1 MGDVNGACDLGR
13 FFAVRGPRGHNVGSN
28 VGTGWGK
35 RMGYLPIEDHGIIGD
50 LYTAALVGTDGTID
64 WLCLPDFDSPSVFC
78 SILDDEKGGHFKL
91 RPVQDFHSYQI
102 YLPDTN
108 VLLTRFLS
116 REGVAEV
123 LDYMPIEDGR
133 ETRHDLVR
141 DVRVIR
147 GRMTVEVDC
156 RPAFDYA
163 RRNHE
168 FELVEGGVIFRSADM
183 ALILACEAPL
193 EEGPGRSARGRF
205 ELKAGESAR
214 FVLQQLEEGEGPR
227 EALKRAERQDLL
239 QQTMDYWRRWVAKSG
254 YRGRWRDIVNRS
266 TLALKLMTYEPTG
279 ALVTAPTMGLPQTIG
294 GTQNRDYRY
303 TWLRDAAFTMFVLLR
318 IGFKDEAHRFMD
330 WLQQRCQGSGGLLQP
345 LYGLDGRKDV
355 VEEELSHLYGYRGS
369 RPVTLGND
377 ANRLLQFDLYGAVLD
392 AAYLH
397 NKYGAPLDYDTW
409 QSLRTLLSWLSENW
423 RRPDAGTWGDRGGP
437 EQFVSSKVF
446 SWVALDRAVRLAH
459 QRGLPGEEELWTGQ
473 RDAIYQEVMEKGWNA
488 ERESFVQHYGSE
500 ALDASLLLMPVA
512 QFVGPTDPRWL
523 ATLERIQNEL
533 AHDTLVDR
541 YEAADGSSTEEGT
554 FNVCS
559 FWLVECLT
567 RAGRLEEARLALE
580 KMFSF
585 ANHLGLYAEKIG
597 YSGEALGNF
606 PHAFTHLSL
615 ITAAVRLD
623 RALR

>member
-1 MGDVNGACDLGR
+1 
-13 FFAVRGPRGHNVGSN
+13 
-28 VGTGWGK
+28 
-35 RMGYLPIEDHGIIGD
+35 MGYLPIEDHGIIGD

-78 SILDDEKGGHFKL
+78 SILDDEKGGYFKI

-102 YLPDTN
+102 YLPETN

-123 LDYMPIEDGR
+123 LDFMPIEDAS

-163 RRNHE
+163 RREHE
-168 FELVEGGVIFRSADM
+168 IEPAKGGVIFRSAGT
-183 ALILACEAPL
+183 ALNLASDVPL
-193 EEGPGRSARGRF
+193 EEGPGRSVRGRF
-205 ELKAGESAR
+205 ELKTGESAS
-214 FVLQQLEEGEGPR
+214 FVLQLLEEGEGPR
-227 EALKRAERQDLL
+227 EVLKRAECQDLL
-239 QQTMDYWRRWVAKSG
+239 QQTMDYWRRWIAGSA
-254 YRGRWRDIVNRS
+254 YRGRWRDMVNRS

-294 GTQNRDYRY
+294 GAQNRDYRY

-318 IGFKDEAHRFMD
+318 IGFKDEAHRFMG
-330 WLQQRCQGSGGLLQP
+330 WLQQRCQGSGGLLNP
-345 LYGLDGRKDV
+345 LYGLDGRKEV
-355 VEEELSHLYGYRGS
+355 VEEELSHLSGYRGS
-369 RPVTLGND
+369 RPVTLGNG

-423 RRPDAGTWGDRGGP
+423 RRPDAGTWGDRGHLD
-437 EQFVSSKVF
+437 QFVSSKVF
-446 SWVALDRAVRLAH
+446 SWVALDRAIRLAY
-459 QRGLPGEEELWTGQ
+459 QRGLPGEEELWIGQ
-473 RDAIYQEVMEKGWNA
+473 RDAIYQEVMQKGWNA
-488 ERESFVQHYGSE
+488 EKGSFVEHYGSG
-500 ALDASLLLMPVA
+500 ALDASLLLMPVT

-523 ATLERIQNEL
+523 ATLDRIQNEL

-541 YEAADGSSTEEGT
+541 YEAADAEGSATEEGT

-567 RAGRLEEARLALE
+567 RAGRLDEARLALE
-580 KMFSF
+580 KMFSY
-585 ANHLGLYAEKIG
+585 ANHLGLYAEKLG
-597 YSGEALGNF
+597 SSGEALGNF

-615 ITAAVRLD
+615 ITASVRLD
-623 RALR
+623 RALS

>member
-1 MGDVNGACDLGR
+1 
-13 FFAVRGPRGHNVGSN
+13 
-28 VGTGWGK
+28 
-35 RMGYLPIEDHGIIGD
+35 MGYLPIEDHGIIGD

-78 SILDDEKGGHFKL
+78 SILDDEKGGYFKI

-102 YLPDTN
+102 YLPETN

-123 LDYMPIEDGR
+123 LDFMPIEDAS

-163 RRNHE
+163 RREHE
-168 FELVEGGVIFRSADM
+168 IEPAKGGVIFRSAGT
-183 ALILACEAPL
+183 ALNLASDVPL
-193 EEGPGRSARGRF
+193 EEGPGRSVRGRF
-205 ELKAGESAR
+205 ELKTGESAS
-214 FVLQQLEEGEGPR
+214 FVLQLLEEGEGPR
-227 EALKRAERQDLL
+227 EVLKRAECQDLL
-239 QQTMDYWRRWVAKSG
+239 QQTMDYWRRWIAGSA
-254 YRGRWRDIVNRS
+254 YRGRWRDMVNRS

-294 GTQNRDYRY
+294 GAQNRDYRY

-318 IGFKDEAHRFMD
+318 IGFKDEAHRFMG
-330 WLQQRCQGSGGLLQP
+330 WLQQRCQGSGGLLNP
-345 LYGLDGRKDV
+345 LYGLDGRKEV
-355 VEEELSHLYGYRGS
+355 VEEELSHLSGYRGS
-369 RPVTLGND
+369 RPVTLGNG

-423 RRPDAGTWGDRGGP
+423 RRPDAGTWGDRGHLD
-437 EQFVSSKVF
+437 QFVSSKVF
-446 SWVALDRAVRLAH
+446 SWVALDRAIRLAY
-459 QRGLPGEEELWTGQ
+459 QRGLPGEEELWIGQ
-473 RDAIYQEVMEKGWNA
+473 RDAIYQEVMQKGWNA
-488 ERESFVQHYGSE
+488 EKGSFVEHYGSG

-523 ATLERIQNEL
+523 ATLDRIQNEL

-541 YEAADGSSTEEGT
+541 YEAADAEGSATEEGT

-567 RAGRLEEARLALE
+567 RAGRLDEARLALE
-580 KMFSF
+580 KMFSYT
-585 ANHLGLYAEKIG
+585 NHLGLYAEKLG
-597 YSGEALGNF
+597 SSGEALGNF

-615 ITAAVRLD
+615 ITASVRLD
-623 RALR
+623 RALS

>member
-1 MGDVNGACDLGR
+1 
-13 FFAVRGPRGHNVGSN
+13 
-28 VGTGWGK
+28 
-35 RMGYLPIEDHGIIGD
+35 MGYLPIEDHGIIGD
-50 LYTAALVGTDGTID
+50 LHTAALVGTDGTID

-78 SILDDEKGGHFKL
+78 SILDDEKGGYFKI

-102 YLPDTN
+102 YLPETN

-123 LDYMPIEDGR
+123 LDFMPIEGAR

-163 RRNHE
+163 RREHE
-168 FELVEGGVIFRSADM
+168 IEPARGGVIFRSAGT
-183 ALILACEAPL
+183 ALNLASEVPL
-193 EEGPGRSARGRF
+193 EEGPGRSVRGRF
-205 ELKAGESAR
+205 ELKAGESAS
-214 FVLQQLEEGEGPR
+214 FVLQLLEEGEGPR
-227 EALKRAERQDLL
+227 EVLKRAECQDLL
-239 QQTMDYWRRWVAKSG
+239 QQTMDYWRQWIARSA
-254 YRGRWRDIVNRS
+254 YRGRWRDMVNRS

-294 GTQNRDYRY
+294 GAQNRDYRY

-318 IGFKDEAHRFMD
+318 IGFKGEAHRFMD
-330 WLQQRCQGSGGLLQP
+330 WLQQRCQGSGGLLNP
-345 LYGLDGRKDV
+345 LYGLDGRKEV
-355 VEEELSHLYGYRGS
+355 VEEELSHLSGYRGS
-369 RPVTLGND
+369 RPVTLGNG

-423 RRPDAGTWGDRGGP
+423 RRPDAGTWGDRGHLD
-437 EQFVSSKVF
+437 QFVSSKVF
-446 SWVALDRAVRLAH
+446 SWVALDRAIRLAY
-459 QRGLPGEEELWTGQ
+459 QRGLPGEEELWIGQ
-473 RDAIYQEVMEKGWNA
+473 RDAIYQEVMQKGWNA
-488 ERESFVQHYGSE
+488 EKGSFVEHYGSG
-500 ALDASLLLMPVA
+500 ALDASLLLMPVT

-523 ATLERIQNEL
+523 ATLDRIQNEL

-541 YEAADGSSTEEGT
+541 YEAADADGSATEEGT

-567 RAGRLEEARLALE
+567 RAGRLDEARLALE
-580 KMFSF
+580 KMFSY
-585 ANHLGLYAEKIG
+585 ANHLGLYAEKLG
-597 YSGEALGNF
+597 SSGEALGNF

-615 ITAAVRLD
+615 ITASVRLD
-623 RALR
+623 RALS